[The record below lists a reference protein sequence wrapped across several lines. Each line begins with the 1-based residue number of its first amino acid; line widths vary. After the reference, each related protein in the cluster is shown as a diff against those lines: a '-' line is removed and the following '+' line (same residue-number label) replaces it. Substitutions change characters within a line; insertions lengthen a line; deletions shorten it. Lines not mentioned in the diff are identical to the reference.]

1 MELLSPAGDIH
12 KLQYALAYGA
22 DAVYA
27 SGTSFGLRSHS
38 RNFDSSELS
47 QAVQSVHAAGKKI
60 YITVNIYAH
69 NKEIAHLKEYLQ
81 FLAELHVD
89 ALIISDP
96 GVLMQAQQYAPHIS
110 VHISTQANVT
120 SWSSV
125 KFWQQAGA
133 KRIILARELGINEIS
148 EIKQRVPEMELE
160 MFVHGAMCM
169 SYSGRCLL
177 SAYLNGRHANL
188 GDCSQPCRWEYYLK
202 EKSRPDEEFTIEED
216 EYGSYILNSRDLC
229 LIDRMTE
236 IAQAG
241 VDSIKIEGRMKSLY
255 YVANV
260 TRIYREA
267 ISAVQQNIAIDPEL
281 RHELEKVSHRVYSEG
296 FFEGLNSMEKQYY
309 DSSAYIRNY
318 QFLGEIIEHE
328 NNWITVNV
336 KSKFSVDEEIELV
349 FPNRSG
355 DIRMKAGNMINE
367 ESEQIFFTKPN
378 TVVKI
383 EIEGKCPSQ
392 GILRKRIEDK

>member
-1 MELLSPAGDIH
+1 
-12 KLQYALAYGA
+12 
-22 DAVYA
+22 
-27 SGTSFGLRSHS
+27 
-38 RNFDSSELS
+38 
-47 QAVQSVHAAGKKI
+47 
-60 YITVNIYAH
+60 
-69 NKEIAHLKEYLQ
+69 
-81 FLAELHVD
+81 
-89 ALIISDP
+89 
-96 GVLMQAQQYAPHIS
+96 
-110 VHISTQANVT
+110 
-120 SWSSV
+120 
-125 KFWQQAGA
+125 
-133 KRIILARELGINEIS
+133 
-148 EIKQRVPEMELE
+148 
-160 MFVHGAMCM
+160 
-169 SYSGRCLL
+169 
-177 SAYLNGRHANL
+177 LNGRHANL

-216 EYGSYILNSRDLC
+216 EHGSYILNSRDLC

-236 IAQAG
+236 IAKAG

-267 ISAVQQNIAIDPEL
+267 ISAVQHNNTIEPEL

-318 QFLGEIIEHE
+318 QFLGEITGLAQS
-328 NNWITVNV
+328 WITVNV
-336 KSKFSVDEEIELV
+336 KSKFSAGEYIELV
-349 FPNRSG
+349 FPDRSQ
-355 DIRMKAGNMINE
+355 DIKMKAGNMINE

-392 GILRKRIEDK
+392 GILRKKIEDK

>member
-27 SGTSFGLRSHS
+27 SGKNFGLRSHS
-38 RNFDSSELS
+38 RNFDRSELS
-47 QAVQSVHAAGKKI
+47 QAVETVHAAGKKI

-69 NKEIAHLKEYLQ
+69 NKEIANMEEYLR

-89 ALIISDP
+89 SLIISDP
-96 GVLMQAQQYAPHIS
+96 GVLLQAGIYAPQIP

-120 SWSSV
+120 SWSTV

-133 KRIILARELGINEIS
+133 KRIILARELGIDEIS

-202 EKSRPDEEFTIEED
+202 EKSRPNEEFTIEED
-216 EYGSYILNSRDLC
+216 QYGSYILNSRDLC

-236 IAQAG
+236 IAKVG

-267 ISAVQQNIAIDPEL
+267 VGAVQQNIAIDPEL
-281 RHELEKVSHRVYSEG
+281 RNELEKVSHRVYSEG

-318 QFLGEIIEHE
+318 QFLGEITKREK
-328 NNWITVNV
+328 NWISINV

-349 FPNRSG
+349 FPDRSQ
-355 DIRMKAGNMINE
+355 DRKMIVANMINE

-383 EIEGKCPSQ
+383 EIEGNCPAQ
-392 GILRKRIEDK
+392 GILRKRIEEK

>member
-12 KLQYALAYGA
+12 KLKYALAYGA

-27 SGTSFGLRSHS
+27 SGKNFGLRSHS
-38 RNFDSSELS
+38 RNFDRSELS
-47 QAVQSVHAAGKKI
+47 QAVKAVHAAGKKI

-69 NKEIAHLKEYLQ
+69 NKEITDLAKYLP

-96 GVLMQAQQYAPHIS
+96 GVIMQAQLYAPQIP

-125 KFWQQAGA
+125 KFWQQTGA
-133 KRIILARELGINEIS
+133 KRIILARELGISEIT

-216 EYGSYILNSRDLC
+216 EHGSYILNSRDLC

-236 IAQAG
+236 IAKAG

-267 ISAVQQNIAIDPEL
+267 ISAVQHNNTIEPEL

-318 QFLGEIIEHE
+318 QFLGEITGLAQS
-328 NNWITVNV
+328 WITVNV
-336 KSKFSVDEEIELV
+336 KSKFSAGEYIELV
-349 FPNRSG
+349 FPDRSQ
-355 DIRMKAGNMINE
+355 DIKMKAGNMINE

-392 GILRKRIEDK
+392 GILRKKIEDK